1 MNPTTAGSSPEVEL
15 KLKEAETCYAMG
27 MAEEALKLY
36 ENVIASSHPLPPQ
49 TRQTLSEKVKRL
61 KQEIMDQQSAERQ
74 GLSAE
79 DISIFRKTLA
89 GQEDIP
95 ALLDGAAALKELGLM
110 EEAAAEYQKLLALDH
125 SSCDDSQ
132 SDYAPAKII
141 ADYLA
146 CLLEVDPPEEV
157 VKKAYKIIYQH
168 NLKETQAAGLKSW
181 LGRQMESR
189 DQSELAFD
197 LYKTAVE
204 MNPADGETAARL
216 EALKG
221 KLGNTSRYDYLLRS
235 KIVSTQQLQEA
246 LAIAKKANRSVEF
259 VLVDRFKVDIREVGR
274 SLSSFYGCAFRQF
287 DHEVPIPFELI
298 SNLKKSFLLY
308 YVWVPLKWDKTGIE
322 ILVDDPKDLRKTD
335 HIRALMGNQKITFAV
350 ALKEDVEKYIQL
362 FFDPRAERQPERA
375 VDHIDE
381 IIPDVSFEEE
391 IEIQEDISL
400 DESSSQVVK
409 FVDQILVTAFRNGA
423 SDVHIEPSA
432 ITRKTTIRFRTDGV
446 CYEYIQVPNS
456 MAPAIISR
464 LKIMSELDIAEKR
477 LPQDGKIKMRRKGL
491 QEFELRISTMPTTG
505 KYEDAVLRILTRTGT
520 IRLDDIDLSERN
532 LSLLKKLIAKPYG
545 MLLCVGPT
553 GSGKT
558 TTLHAAL
565 AQINQ
570 PGVKIWTAEDPVE
583 ITQAGLRQ
591 VQVRPKI
598 GLDFAR
604 VMRGFLRLDPDIIMI
619 GEMRDK
625 ETASIG
631 LEAALTGHLV
641 LSTLHTNNAPE
652 TLTRLVEMGM
662 SPLNISDAF
671 LGVLGQR
678 LVRRLCPACSE
689 SYHPSEEEFEDLGQ
703 DYGREA
709 FSAAGFTYSPGFT
722 LKRATGCEKC
732 NGSKFKGRI
741 GIHELME
748 ATYAIKLLIKKHAT
762 SFDLARQAGADGM
775 TTLKQDGIQKITAG
789 ITEIREVRRVC
800 VE

>member
-1 MNPTTAGSSPEVEL
+1 MSPTTAGSSSEVEL
-15 KLKEAETCYAMG
+15 KLKEAETCYSMG

-36 ENVIASSHPLPPQ
+36 ENVIASSDSLPSQ

-61 KQEIMDQQSAERQ
+61 KREIKEQQSTERQ
-74 GLSAE
+74 GLSPE
-79 DISIFRKTLA
+79 EISLFRKTLA
-89 GQEDIP
+89 CQEDIP

-110 EEAAAEYQKLLALDH
+110 EEAVAEYEKLLALDH
-125 SSCDDSQ
+125 SSCDYSR
-132 SDYAPAKII
+132 SDYSPAKII
-141 ADYLA
+141 SDYLA
-146 CLLEVDPPEEV
+146 CLLEVAQPDEV
-157 VKKAYKIIYQH
+157 VKKAYKIIYRH
-168 NLKETQAAGLKSW
+168 NLKETEAAGLKSW
-181 LGRQMESR
+181 LGRHMESR
-189 DQSELAFD
+189 DQTELAFD

-204 MNPADGETAARL
+204 MNPGDDEAAARL

-221 KLGNTSRYDYLLRS
+221 KLGNTSRYDYLLRG

-246 LAIAKKANRSVEF
+246 LSIAKRINRSVEF
-259 VLVDRFKVDIREVGR
+259 VLVDRFKIDIKEVGR
-274 SLSSFYGCAFRQF
+274 SLSSFYGCPFRQF
-287 DHEVPIPFELI
+287 DPEVPVPFELI
-298 SNLKKSFLLY
+298 TNLKKSFLLY

-362 FFDPRAERQPERA
+362 FFDPRAERQAEKTI
-375 VDHIDE
+375 DNIDE

-391 IEIQEDISL
+391 VEIHEDASL

-423 SDVHIEPSA
+423 SDIHIEPSA
-432 ITRKTTIRFRTDGV
+432 ITRKTTIRFRNDGV

-520 IRLDDIDLSERN
+520 IRLDDIGLSERN

-625 ETASIG
+625 ETASIA

-678 LVRRLCPACSE
+678 LVRRLCQACSE
-689 SYHPSEEEFEDLGQ
+689 SYHPGEEEFEDLGM

-709 FSAAGFTYSPGFT
+709 FSAAGYTYSPGFT
-722 LKRATGCEKC
+722 LRRASGCEKC
-732 NGSKFKGRI
+732 NGSGFKGRI

-748 ATYAIKLLIKKHAT
+748 ATHAIKLLIKKGAT
-762 SFDLARQAGADGM
+762 SFDLARQAAQDGM

-789 ITEIREVRRVC
+789 ITNIREVRRVC